1 MPLFNRITKEKCSVD
16 EFRDIVNNLRVED
29 HWRRGDIIF
38 NQDEHLYIVLN
49 GRVILRFHDQDP
61 LEYQSIAQYVPG
73 MVLGH
78 KTLDRGLSSL
88 GQAFPIVASN
98 KCVLLKCNR
107 QYFDKKIWKRTLDT
121 QLEVK
126 MR

>member
-1 MPLFNRITKEKCSVD
+1 
-16 EFRDIVNNLRVED
+16 
-29 HWRRGDIIF
+29 
-38 NQDEHLYIVLN
+38 
-49 GRVILRFHDQDP
+49 
-61 LEYQSIAQYVPG
+61 

-78 KTLDRGLSSL
+78 KTLDCGLSSL

-121 QLEVK
+121 QMEVK
-126 MR
+126 MRQYLNFSIFQELSDQTMYTIMYEAGHVLLFKPG